1 MNTRTRT
8 HNPNTHAPRC
18 LQGVV
23 QKIIAII
30 NTSKD
35 ASFLDKAK
43 SKLEKSYQ
51 KFYMD
56 ALEVLAKAL
65 RKKLDAIFKVC

>member
-1 MNTRTRT
+1 
-8 HNPNTHAPRC
+8 
-18 LQGVV
+18 V